1 MKTFMMMS
9 AAALMLSTGAAS
21 AATWAQD
28 AYGNALPMASPSQQS
43 TSAQST
49 RSRMDYGTGYSGPGT
64 ATGGPVG
71 GLPSRN

>member
-28 AYGNALPMASPSQQS
+28 AYGNALPMAAPSQQLA
-43 TSAQST
+43 SARSV
-49 RSRMDYGTGYSGPGT
+49 RSRVYYGTGYAGPTT

-71 GLPSRN
+71 GLPNRN